1 MTLNLARTVLLWDPA
16 DPRDFG
22 LDPSAF
28 RAMGANTLEVPYSR
42 IGLDAD
48 LVKRIAAT
56 GADAVLFTRHN
67 GKVGQLPVGRL
78 LAKLRMGYTCICGI
92 DAQRQKEQTRECIR
106 DFLSGHGRVNIPPVE
121 SNPRVHDR
129 SEGKGTFSLILDF
142 EQLGGARF
150 GLPRLLPLLESAGI
164 RATFF
169 VTGFM
174 AWLYPEVLER
184 TVAGGHEVGAHG
196 SMHEFLQGRP
206 FEDQV
211 GRIRD
216 NVIALTSFGPVS
228 GANFI
233 YRMDEVSPRAMVAA
247 GLKYFVL
254 FRQHAY
260 YRSRFIPASCSPRTF
275 RTSAGD
281 ITMIPVAAETYAGN
295 YRIIKGMIDTAWKT
309 AVREGVNHISVLM
322 HPFKDGR
329 LDRLPLTR
337 QVVKYL
343 TEDLQLR
350 AAPLNSLPSPDPVHG
365 EAVRVGY
372 RWDGYEPRESD
383 EDEHHP
389 ITRSWWSPVIY
400 HSRRAEDLT
409 DALNSAGCPAVLS
422 TEVSE
427 VASNLRVFPE
437 PAVGNTAAVSCD
449 PIVTPRRA
457 ALSVMEALRY
467 TNSITLTPPSFL
479 TDLWGF
485 FIFHLPRTREEAAL
499 TWRKV
504 WNKLMAKVK
513 VDTKGSL

>member
-1 MTLNLARTVLLWDPA
+1 MTLNLSRTVLLWDPA
-16 DPRDFG
+16 DPKDFG

-28 RAMGANTLEVPYSR
+28 HAMGASTLEVRYSR

-48 LVKRIAAT
+48 LIKRIAAT

-67 GKVGQLPVGRL
+67 GTVGQLPVGRL

-92 DAQRQKEQTRECIR
+92 DAQQQKEQTTECIQ
-106 DFLSGHGRVNIPPVE
+106 DFLSGHGRVDIPPVQ
-121 SNPRVHDR
+121 SDSRVHDR
-129 SEGKGTFSLILDF
+129 STGKGTFSLILDF

-184 TVAGGHEVGAHG
+184 IVAGGHEVGAHG

-206 FEDQV
+206 FEDQLE
-211 GRIRD
+211 RIKD
-216 NVIALTSFGPVS
+216 NVNALAAFGPMS

-233 YRMDEVSPRAMVAA
+233 YRMDEVSPRALVAA
-247 GLKYFVL
+247 GIKYFVL
-254 FRQHAY
+254 FRQHSY
-260 YRSRFIPASCSPRTF
+260 YRSRFIPASCLPRAF

-295 YRIIKGMIDTAWKT
+295 YRIIKGMIDSAWKT

-343 TEDLQLR
+343 TEDLQLS
-350 AAPLNSLPSPDPVHG
+350 AVQLNSLPSPDPVDG
-365 EAVRVGY
+365 DAVRVGY
-372 RWDGYEPRESD
+372 RWDGYEPPEAC

-400 HSRRAEDLT
+400 HSRRTEDLT
-409 DALNSAGCPAVLS
+409 DALNIEGCPAVLS

-427 VASNLRVFPE
+427 VASNLRIYPE
-437 PAVGNTAAVSCD
+437 PAARNTAAVSCD
-449 PIVTPRRA
+449 PIVNPRRA

-467 TNSITLTPPSFL
+467 TNSITVTPPSFL
-479 TDLWGF
+479 TDLWGL

-499 TWRKV
+499 TLRKI
-504 WNKLMAKVK
+504 WNKLTARVK
-513 VDTKGSL
+513 IDRDGSS

>member
-16 DPRDFG
+16 DPKDFG

-28 RAMGANTLEVPYSR
+28 RAMRVETLEVPYSR
-42 IGLDAD
+42 IGVDAD
-48 LVKRIAAT
+48 LVERIAAT
-56 GADAVLFTRHN
+56 GADAAIFTRHN
-67 GKVGQLPVGRL
+67 GTVGRLPVGRL

-92 DAQRQKEQTRECIR
+92 DSQQQKEQTKECIH
-106 DFLSGHGRVNIPPVE
+106 DFLSGHGRVNIPPLGSDATVL
-121 SNPRVHDR
+121 DR
-129 SEGKGTFSLILDF
+129 GPGKGTFSLILDF

-150 GLPRLLPLLESAGI
+150 GVPRLLPLIESAGI

-184 TVAGGHEVGAHG
+184 IVAGGHEVGVHG

-206 FEDQV
+206 FEDQL
-211 GRIRD
+211 GRISD
-216 NVIALTSFGPVS
+216 NVKALTASGPVN

-254 FRQHAY
+254 FRQHSY
-260 YRSRFIPASCSPRTF
+260 YRSRFIPASCLPCAL

-281 ITMIPVAAETYAGN
+281 IIMIPVPAETYGGN
-295 YRIIKGMIDTAWKT
+295 YRIIKGMVDSAWKT

-337 QVVKYL
+337 QVLKYL
-343 TEDLQLR
+343 TVDLQLR
-350 AAPLNSLPSPDPVHG
+350 AVPLNSLQSPDPVG
-365 EAVRVGY
+365 GDAVRVGY
-372 RWDGYEPRESD
+372 RWDGHEPHD
-383 EDEHHP
+383 PGEDQHHP
-389 ITRSWWSPVIY
+389 IARSWWTPVIY
-400 HSRRAEDLT
+400 HSRRTEDLT

-422 TEVSE
+422 AEVSE
-427 VASNLRVFPE
+427 AASNIWIYPE
-437 PAVGNTAAVSCD
+437 PAAGNTATVFCD
-449 PIVTPRRA
+449 PIVNPRRT
-457 ALSVMEALRY
+457 ALSVMQAFRY
-467 TNSITLTPPSFL
+467 TNSITVTPPSFL

-485 FIFHLPRTREEAAL
+485 FIFHLPRTREEVAL
-499 TWRKV
+499 TLRKI
-504 WNKLMAKVK
+504 WTKLIGIVK
-513 VDTKGSL
+513 VHRDGSL